1 MTVIYN
7 GTTYDL
13 AGFLTLMKGFPIPF
27 LLLSFAMILYNL
39 LEKERLSKLWLS
51 VLLILIWV
59 QIALSQF
66 TFN

>member
-13 AGFLTLMKGFPIPF
+13 AGFLTLMKGFPAPF
-27 LLLSFAMILYNL
+27 LLLSFVMVFYNL
-39 LEKERLSKLWLS
+39 VGRERLSKLWLS
-51 VLLILIWV
+51 ILFILTWV